1 MSSGARLQ
9 WQADCSPNKIKK
21 TLELFLKHGERAWTK
36 PYLMHGAHP
45 ALLDFG
51 ERYAEISNRFVE

>member
-45 ALLDFG
+45 TLLDFG
-51 ERYAEISNRFVE
+51 ERYAEI